1 MKIPET
7 AKTLL
12 NNMISALDAISM
24 QDEANDLRKLR
35 DDLDSQS
42 TYIFNCE
49 DEFESRTRFVNV
61 IMQYRE
67 FISRKEY
74 EKYFYSINI
83 QKQLMRAL
91 RKAKKNPKMEKEAKN
106 VIGFIQ
112 EAPESLWADCEDRH
126 TLIRNFKLITDPK
139 ALNKISSELRE
150 MLTDSFQGIRIFYK
164 YESVLERIR
173 REKHLREWKRFAH
186 KDYVYG
192 TAPLW
197 VFEWWYGL
205 HDTGTYYIYV
215 PKN

>member
-83 QKQLMRAL
+83 Q
-91 RKAKKNPKMEKEAKN
+91 
-106 VIGFIQ
+106 
-112 EAPESLWADCEDRH
+112 
-126 TLIRNFKLITDPK
+126 
-139 ALNKISSELRE
+139 
-150 MLTDSFQGIRIFYK
+150 
-164 YESVLERIR
+164 
-173 REKHLREWKRFAH
+173 
-186 KDYVYG
+186 
-192 TAPLW
+192 
-197 VFEWWYGL
+197 
-205 HDTGTYYIYV
+205 
-215 PKN
+215 